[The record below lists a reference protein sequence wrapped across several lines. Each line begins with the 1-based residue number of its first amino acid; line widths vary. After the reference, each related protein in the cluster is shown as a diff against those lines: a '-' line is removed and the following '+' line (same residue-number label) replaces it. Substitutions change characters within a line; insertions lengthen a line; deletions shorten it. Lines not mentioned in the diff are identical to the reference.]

1 MSKKFEAI
9 LSGSGAFIMNRS
21 DYDNDSNIDQPHNQ
35 IISDDNVT
43 NNIFENEVE
52 QANQGNQPLKKKTRN

>member
-1 MSKKFEAI
+1 
-9 LSGSGAFIMNRS
+9 MNRS